1 MPLPK
6 APGHVAAQAT
16 ATVLAV
22 VLVVLVWVLTPW
34 HPLPGAQAGSAQLST
49 YFSPQ
54 QIARSEQF
62 HDASKWP
69 AWFSLGVGVAVPVL
83 LGCTRLG
90 RRLVTPVRARLH
102 SWPAQVAALGAAVVV
117 LQRLATLPFGAW
129 SHSVAVSYG
138 LSTRSWG
145 PWTLD
150 VATATAIS
158 AAIVVITL
166 LALVGLARRFPFT
179 WFAPAGLAAGAL
191 VVLGSFAYP
200 IVIEPLFNS
209 FTPMPPGPLRSRLL
223 ALAARD
229 SVDVNDVLVAD
240 ASRRTTA
247 LNAYI
252 SGFGAS
258 RRIVVYDT
266 LLASSSDDEVAVV
279 VAHELGHAA
288 QDDVLVG
295 TVEGAVGAAAA
306 VCALFLLLE
315 RSRVRRPLGVREAG
329 DPGVVP
335 IVLALLTLGAFAAA
349 PVQNLVSRHIEARA
363 DTSALDL
370 TRDPQTF
377 IAVQQQLAVSNL
389 AHLQPNPVLAFW
401 FSNHPD
407 ALDRIALARQWE
419 RLRGQ
424 AP

>member
-6 APGHVAAQAT
+6 AQGQVAARAT
-16 ATVLAV
+16 AALLAG

-34 HPLPGAQAGSAQLST
+34 HPLPGAQPGSAQLSA

-62 HDASKWP
+62 HDAGKWP
-69 AWFSLGVGVAVPVL
+69 AWLSLGVGVAVPVL

-90 RRLVTPVRARLH
+90 RLLVTAVRARLH

-117 LQRLATLPFGAW
+117 LQRLATLPLSAW

-138 LSTRSWG
+138 LSTQSWG

-150 VATATAIS
+150 VAKAAGIS
-158 AAIVVITL
+158 AAIIVVAL

-179 WFAPAGLAAGAL
+179 WFVPAGLAAAAL

-200 IVIEPLFNS
+200 IVIEPVFSS
-209 FTPMPPGPLRSRLL
+209 FKPMPAGPLRSRLI

-229 SVDVNDVLVAD
+229 SVGVDDVLVAD

-247 LNAYI
+247 LNAYV

-266 LLASSSDDEVAVV
+266 LLASSTDDEVAVV

-288 QDDVLVG
+288 HDDVLVG
-295 TVEGAVGAAAA
+295 TVEGAVGAGLA
-306 VCALFLLLE
+306 VSTLFLLLD
-315 RSRVRRPLGVREAG
+315 RSWVRRSTGAWGAG
-329 DPGVVP
+329 DPAVVP
-335 IVLALLTLGAFAAA
+335 TVLALLTVGVFAAT
-349 PVQNLVSRHIEARA
+349 PVENLVSRHIEARA
-363 DTSALDL
+363 DASALDL
-370 TRDPQTF
+370 THNPGAF
-377 IAVQQQLAVSNL
+377 ISVQQQLAVRNL
-389 AHLQPNPVLAFW
+389 AHLQPNPVLEFW

-407 ALDRIALARQWE
+407 ALDRIEMARQWAQ
-419 RLRGQ
+419 LHGQ